1 MRRFGPLLLLLA
13 LPALGGT
20 VTDAWIGGLSTT
32 SVTARADAY
41 YNPCGIYCGA
51 VPPSLFAAADVTA
64 VTLGP
69 VRSGFIEMTGNGSG
83 EYGAGRVSIGNY
95 SYLCG
100 ELCPIPEG
108 VWMPFTLGVPFDI
121 DVSANAIILGP
132 VYGAGDISLQFSL
145 FENTGASVVV
155 YDAAAAVPE
164 PAMFTA
170 VGLGLLGLVAFGRIP
185 WLTPGV
191 MTPSL
196 PSKIARVFCA
206 IVRAREAAPG
216 KPTMLT
222 ARQTCFETRLTSPIH
237 LC

>member
-1 MRRFGPLLLLLA
+1 MRRFGPLLLLA
-13 LPALGGT
+13 LPALCGT
-20 VTDAWIGGLSTT
+20 VTDAWISGLPTT

-41 YNPCGIYCGA
+41 YNLCGIYCGGGDPNFISA
-51 VPPSLFAAADVTA
+51 SADVLA
-64 VTLGP
+64 ITLGP
-69 VRSGFIEMTGNGSG
+69 VRSGYIEMTGNGSG
-83 EYGAGRVSIGNY
+83 EYGAGRVSVGNY

-100 ELCPIPEG
+100 ELCPIPNG

-121 DVSANAIILGP
+121 DVSADAMILGP

-191 MTPSL
+191 MTPSRRRK
-196 PSKIARVFCA
+196 SYAYIARLS
-206 IVRAREAAPG
+206 AREAAPG
-216 KPTMLT
+216 KVK
-222 ARQTCFETRLTSPIH
+222 C
-237 LC
+237 